1 MHIYEKSRLTG
12 KVSGIMANTIEL
24 KQQIA
29 QGEYDAAF
37 AKLYGADAVQEQ
49 RKRYTDLIDEF
60 EKKYGT
66 NRTVRLYSAP
76 GRTEIGGNHTD
87 HNNGVVL
94 AGSVNL
100 DMVAV
105 VSPNEENVIR
115 VKSLGFDK
123 IDDVDVTNLVPQPR
137 EAEHSASLIRGV
149 AKGIV
154 DAGGKVGGFDCY
166 TTSNVLRGSGLSSSA
181 AFEVCIG
188 AILRGEYN
196 NNDME
201 KFNQVKIAQIGQ
213 YAENVYYGK
222 PSGLMDQMA
231 SSVGGL
237 VYIDFADPKNP
248 IVEKVDYDFAHSGY
262 TLCTIDS
269 GADHADLTDEYA
281 AMPVE
286 MKAVAAFFGKEVLHD
301 VDEAAFYRHIA
312 EVRKVTGD
320 RAVLRAIHFFNE
332 NRRVKSQVRAL
343 KDGDFDAFLHLV
355 NASGM
360 ASWTL
365 LQNVTP
371 AGFIQ
376 KQDMAFT
383 IALCQQLL
391 EGEGAVRIHGG
402 GFAGTALAFVP
413 NDRFARFKTCVE
425 HVLGEGHCHK
435 LTIQ

>member
-1 MHIYEKSRLTG
+1 
-12 KVSGIMANTIEL
+12 MADT
-24 KQQIA
+24 
-29 QGEYDAAF
+29 YHF
-37 AKLYGADAVQEQ
+37 
-49 RKRYTDLIDEF
+49 
-60 EKKYGT
+60 
-66 NRTVRLYSAP
+66 SAP

-87 HNNGVVL
+87 HQHGCVL
-94 AGSVNL
+94 AAAV
-100 DMVAV
+100 DMETTAEVTLTGT
-105 VSPNEENVIR
+105 SIIR
-115 VKSLGFDK
+115 VDSEGYKPVE
-123 IDDVDVTNLVPQPR
+123 IDLKDLEAR
-137 EAEHSASLIRGV
+137 ESEKNTTAALIRGV
-149 AKGIV
+149 AAAFVRRGCKLSGFE
-154 DAGGKVGGFDCY
+154 AKVRS
-166 TTSNVLRGSGLSSSA
+166 TVLPGSGLSSSA
-181 AFEVCIG
+181 AFEVLIG
-188 AILRGEYN
+188 RILNGLFAEGKVSAIE
-196 NNDME
+196 
-201 KFNQVKIAQIGQ
+201 IAQIGQ

-248 IVEKVDYDFAHSGY
+248 IAEKVDYDFAHSGY

-301 VDEAAFYRHIA
+301 VDEAEFYRRIA
-312 EVRKVTGD
+312 EVRRVTGD
-320 RAVLRAIHFFNE
+320 RAILRAIHFFNE

-343 KDGDFDAFLHLV
+343 KDGDFGAFLHLV

-371 AGFIQ
+371 AGYIR

-383 IALCQQLL
+383 IALSQQLL

-413 NDRFARFKTCVE
+413 NDKFARFKTCVE

-435 LTIQ
+435 LTIR